1 MSSDPSLQ
9 HNTTTS
15 HTTAGASGLRRFAAA
30 VVLAGITAGV
40 TGWACAHL
48 LHTVEH
54 FVWSI
59 SEGHLVTALETVPWW
74 RRFLTL
80 AAAGVIG
87 AVSWVLLHRTGPGP
101 VSTEQAVAGR
111 RMPVLRTIWHAATQI
126 VIIAMGAS
134 LGREVAPREAPRCPG
149 GSATGSG

>member
-1 MSSDPSLQ
+1 MSSDPSPL
-9 HNTTTS
+9 HTTS
-15 HTTAGASGLRRFAAA
+15 HTNAGAPGLRRFAAA
-30 VVLAGITAGV
+30 VVLAGITAGA

-74 RRFLTL
+74 RRLLTL
-80 AAAGVIG
+80 VAAGVIG

-111 RMPVLRTIWHAATQI
+111 RMPVLRTIWH
-126 VIIAMGAS
+126 
-134 LGREVAPREAPRCPG
+134 
-149 GSATGSG
+149 SAT

>member
-15 HTTAGASGLRRFAAA
+15 HTTAGASRLRCFAAA
-30 VVLAGITAGV
+30 VVLAGITAGI

-87 AVSWVLLHRTGPGP
+87 AVSWFWVIKKEEIMDEINTGAAKKQGAFWYF
-101 VSTEQAVAGR
+101 TGR
-111 RMPVLRTIWHAATQI
+111 YIYVPMALTLC
-126 VIIAMGAS
+126 IIALSMHIS
-134 LGREVAPREAPRCPG
+134 F
-149 GSATGSG
+149 